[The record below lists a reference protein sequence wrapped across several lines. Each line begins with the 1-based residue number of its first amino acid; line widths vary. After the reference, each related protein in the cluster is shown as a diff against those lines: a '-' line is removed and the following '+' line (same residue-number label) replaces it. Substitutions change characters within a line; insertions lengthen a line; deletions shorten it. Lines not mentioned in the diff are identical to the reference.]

1 MISCIIRSPALL
13 LRHRFFSPPDFQSVS
28 LHRRRHRR
36 RRRYR
41 RRRHHRR
48 CRRRR
53 RRFRCHRLHPKFQKA
68 KQWRAKQTN
77 KTEPSD
83 LKGGAGGTRKGH
95 LL

>member
-1 MISCIIRSPALL
+1 MISCIIRYPASL
-13 LRHRFFSPPDFQSVS
+13 LRQRFFSPPDFQSVS
-28 LHRRRHRR
+28 LHRRRYRRRPRR
-36 RRRYR
+36 RRFC
-41 RRRHHRR
+41 RR
-48 CRRRR
+48 C
-53 RRFRCHRLHPKFQKA
+53 RFRCHRLNPKFQKA